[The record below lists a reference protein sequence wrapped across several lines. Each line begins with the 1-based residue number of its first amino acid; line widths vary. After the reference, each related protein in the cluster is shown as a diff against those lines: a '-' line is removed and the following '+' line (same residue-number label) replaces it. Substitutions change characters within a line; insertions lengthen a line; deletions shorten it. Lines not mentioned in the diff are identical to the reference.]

1 MTLRIDKFTQTLLQS
16 LNVRTEN
23 HGDGLARAIDLK
35 CVMDLPNT
43 WLDQLDP
50 ALLDMLF
57 KPVEQEEAQT
67 PLEGVAPVQKPL
79 LRSHRI
85 KFPMALELDYS
96 GYQLTV
102 DRGLGGTSNL
112 VLQEVSLNKVFI
124 NCKEGGTV
132 ELIFRLQASNVGD
145 DVIGRLSSY
154 LKANMFIALSP
165 PAMKQAAIDGTA
177 GHPGAK
183 AATPTIGAK
192 PNEAT
197 PAKKTAKGKATAPA
211 ATGNEAG
218 DLLAANEAAGL
229 NKPAAEVPAPKKKR
243 SGKPSIKV
251 VEHA

>member
-16 LNVRTEN
+16 LNIRTEN
-23 HGDGLARAIDLK
+23 HGDGLARAIDMK

-50 ALLDMLF
+50 DLLDMLF
-57 KPVEQEEAQT
+57 KPVEEEEPQAK
-67 PLEGVAPVQKPL
+67 LEGVATVLKPL

-85 KFPMALELDYS
+85 KYPLALELDYS

-132 ELIFRLQASNVGD
+132 ELIFRLQVSNVGD

-154 LKANMFIALSP
+154 IKANMFIALKP
-165 PAMKQAAIDGTA
+165 PEMKQAAIDGTT

-183 AATPTIGAK
+183 AAVIGIDASKDK
-192 PNEAT
+192 PAGKD
-197 PAKKTAKGKATAPA
+197 KKAAAPA
-211 ATGNEAG
+211 PTGHEAG
-218 DLLAANEAAGL
+218 DTLAANEAAGK
-229 NKPAAEVPAPKKKR
+229 NKPASEVPKPKPARKKA
-243 SGKPSIKV
+243 KQPSLAV
-251 VEHA
+251 QD